1 MLEGRTAA
9 HPVLEERFDVGRA
22 EAAVAA
28 RSGEGPQQ
36 PGPLPVDDRSVGDP
50 QQPGDLASR
59 VPGGFAAHP
68 PVVPS
73 GEIRQSPE
81 NRKKQSARNGRN
93 RDFSS

>member
-1 MLEGRTAA
+1 MLEGRAA
-9 HPVLEERFDVGRA
+9 THPVLEERVDVGRSN
-22 EAAVAA
+22 AAVAA
-28 RSGEGPQQ
+28 RRGEGAQP
-36 PGPLPVDDRSVGDP
+36 PGPYPVDDRPVGDP